1 MNAIII
7 TAAGGPDVLQ
17 IASRQDPS
25 AGEYQVLIEVRA
37 AGINRPDVLQ
47 RKGYYPAPPGA
58 SVDIPGLEV
67 SGVIV
72 ALGSAVT
79 RWEIGDKVC
88 ALIPGG
94 GYAELVLADADVCL
108 PIPSGLSFAE
118 AAALPETIYTVYD
131 NVFRRGG
138 LKQGEHLLVH
148 GGSGGIG
155 STAIQLAKASGAFVS
170 TTAGNSDKCAYCK
183 SLGADIV
190 VDYKRQDF
198 LSILRDQKVNVVLDS
213 IGGDYFEKNI
223 DLLMPDGRLVY
234 INAVNGKNV
243 AVDLMK
249 VMQKRIV
256 ITGST
261 LRARDVTFKAQLT
274 REIGAFVWPLIGAS
288 FKPQVYREFKL
299 EDAAAAHEFMETGNF
314 LGKLVLTI

>member
-17 IASRQDPS
+17 IQSRPDPS
-25 AGEYQVLIEVRA
+25 IGEYQVLIQVKA

-58 SVDIPGLEV
+58 PADIPGLEV

-72 ALGSAVT
+72 ALGSAVK
-79 RWEIGDKVC
+79 RWEIGDEVC
-88 ALIPGG
+88 ALVPGG
-94 GYAELVLADADVCL
+94 GYAELVAADADVCL
-108 PIPSGLSFAE
+108 PIPTGLSFAE

-155 STAIQLAKASGAFVS
+155 STAIQLAKASGAVVS
-170 TTAGNSDKCAYCK
+170 TTAGSADKCAYCK
-183 SLGADIV
+183 RLGADIV
-190 VDYKRQDF
+190 IDYKKDDF
-198 LSILRDQKVNVVLDS
+198 VAVLKDQKVNVILDS

-223 DLLMPDGRLVY
+223 DILAPDGRLVY
-234 INAVNGKNV
+234 INAVQGKQV
-243 AVDLMK
+243 AVDLMR

-274 REIGAFVWPLIGAS
+274 REIGAFVWPLIGDL
-288 FKPQVYREFKL
+288 FKPQVYKEFEL
-299 EDAAAAHEFMETGNF
+299 ADAAKAHACMEDGNF
-314 LGKLVLTI
+314 FGKLVLTI

>member
-1 MNAIII
+1 MNAITI
-7 TAAGGPDVLQ
+7 TETGGPEVLQ
-17 IASRQDPS
+17 MAHRQDPS
-25 AGEYQVLIEVRA
+25 VGEYQVLIEVRA
-37 AGINRPDVLQ
+37 AGVNRPDVLQ
-47 RKGYYPAPPGA
+47 RKGYYPAPPGVPA
-58 SVDIPGLEV
+58 DIPGLEV

-72 ALGSAVT
+72 ALGSAVS

-94 GYAELVLADADVCL
+94 GYAELVAADADVCL
-108 PIPSGLSFAE
+108 PIPVGLSFVE
-118 AAALPETIYTVYD
+118 AAVLPETVYTVYD

-155 STAIQLAKASGAFVS
+155 STAIQLAKASGARVS
-170 TTAGNSDKCAYCK
+170 TTAGDSDKCAYCK
-183 SLGADIV
+183 NLGADIV
-190 VDYKRQDF
+190 VDYRKQDF
-198 LSILRDQKVNVVLDS
+198 LPILKDKKVNVILDS

-223 DLLMPDGRLVY
+223 DVLMPDGRLVY
-234 INAVNGKNV
+234 INAVNGKHV
-243 AVDLMK
+243 PVDLMK
-249 VMQKRIV
+249 VMQKRII

-274 REIGAFVWPLIGAS
+274 KEIGAFVWPLIGES
-288 FKPQVYREFKL
+288 FKPQVYKEFKL
-299 EDAAAAHEFMETGNF
+299 QDAAAAHEFMEVGIF